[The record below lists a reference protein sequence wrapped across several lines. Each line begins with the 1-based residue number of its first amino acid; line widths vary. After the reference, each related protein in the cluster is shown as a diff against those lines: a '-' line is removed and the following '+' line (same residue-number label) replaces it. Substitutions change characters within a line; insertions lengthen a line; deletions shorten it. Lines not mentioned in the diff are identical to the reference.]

1 MYLQVK
7 KFKVNTFIHAPLPG
21 KTLPQALIIT
31 PQTKENYSF
40 PLGSIFLKIYSPCR
54 KLNVIKTIVN
64 GYKLNVLRTVSL
76 IFSEIIRIVILKVA
90 VISQP
95 NCENPKEGVMKNRY
109 MDIIL
114 VSFANLQFLIAS
126 PFFWSNKKVFWT

>member
-1 MYLQVK
+1 MPPSQGKLSLRLLSSAPRQK
-7 KFKVNTFIHAPLPG
+7 KITHSPL
-21 KTLPQALIIT
+21 AAFF
-31 PQTKENYSF
+31 S
-40 PLGSIFLKIYSPCR
+40 KIYSPSR

-64 GYKLNVLRTVSL
+64 GYRLNVLRTVSL

-126 PFFWSNKKVFWT
+126 PFF